1 MVDYRYRGISQY
13 VRLSDGQVAVGP
25 LRESVAVVRLSRD
38 FGRTPSYVRNGSG
51 PKELTG
57 TFFVLAAGASKSIL
71 TASPAMARAK
81 WAAADGTLLRTTP
94 MPAIVR

>member
-1 MVDYRYRGISQY
+1 
-13 VRLSDGQVAVGP
+13 
-25 LRESVAVVRLSRD
+25 
-38 FGRTPSYVRNGSG
+38 VRNGSG